1 MRKSEM
7 CEQWKQQW
15 YPVPQSSLFLCSGTI
30 TVAPSGVLP
39 SLVHLCVSPVVF
51 SRAPAMAAKRW
62 QWADAASEKRG
73 APRHLCHPI
82 FGFFCFSSSSTS
94 NITAWSYNTRSP
106 SLHWAPAAFQ
116 PLAAVKAGAGWTY
129 AGSVV
134 CGGTWHGNLAGAV
147 SSCCYWLVMLLRST
161 KNII

>member
-1 MRKSEM
+1 MRKSET
-7 CEQWKQQW
+7 CEQWKQQQR
-15 YPVPQSSLFLCSGTI
+15 YPIPQSSRFLCNATI
-30 TVAPSGVLP
+30 IVAPSGVLP

-51 SRAPAMAAKRW
+51 SRAPAVAAKRW
-62 QWADAASEKRG
+62 EWADAASEKRG

-82 FGFFCFSSSSTS
+82 FGFFCFSSSST
-94 NITAWSYNTRSP
+94 ITAWSYNTRSP

-147 SSCCYWLVMLLRST
+147 SSCCYWLIVL
-161 KNII
+161 

>member
-1 MRKSEM
+1 MRKSDM
-7 CEQWKQQW
+7 CEQWKQQQW
-15 YPVPQSSLFLCSGTI
+15 YLVPQSSHFLCSGTI
-30 TVAPSGVLP
+30 TVAPSRGLP

-62 QWADAASEKRG
+62 EWSDAASEKWG

-82 FGFFCFSSSSTS
+82 FGFFCFSSSTS

-106 SLHWAPAAFQ
+106 NLHWAPAAFQ

-129 AGSVV
+129 AGGVV

-147 SSCCYWLVMLLRST
+147 SSCCCYRLVML
-161 KNII
+161 